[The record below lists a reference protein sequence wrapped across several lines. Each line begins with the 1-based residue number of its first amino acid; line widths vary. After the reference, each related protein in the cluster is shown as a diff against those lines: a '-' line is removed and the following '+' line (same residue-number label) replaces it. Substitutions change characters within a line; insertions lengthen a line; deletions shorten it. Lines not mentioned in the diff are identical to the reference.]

1 MNKALK
7 NKLTKGATVASL
19 TDAEIAEIM
28 PALEDGAPIV
38 VSHADAKTQNI
49 IEETVPF
56 TFDVL
61 EDRKLRLVPEGGP
74 VMTKARWE
82 SMSDEAR
89 RKYNRAMMPVVID
102 SDTILTLY

>member
-7 NKLTKGATVASL
+7 DKLTKGAAIASL

-28 PALEDGAPIV
+28 PALEDGACIV
-38 VSHADAKTQNI
+38 VSHADEKTQNV
-49 IEETVPF
+49 IEEAVPF

-74 VMTKARWE
+74 MMTKARWE
-82 SMSDEAR
+82 SMSEKAR
-89 RKYNRAMMPVVID
+89 RDYNRAMMPVVID